1 MSRRRLLRG
10 LLGLALVFAVLQ
22 LVPYGRAHD
31 NPPTRVEPRWRDP
44 ATRALA
50 VRACFDCHSHET
62 RWPWYAH
69 VAPVSWLLQYDTD
82 AGREALNFSAW
93 DTPQEEADDAAE
105 VVRSGE
111 MPLAIYRL
119 LHPEARLSPA
129 ERTALADGLTAS
141 LGSDED
147 DHEASMETAP
157 AQPRPGPT
165 EDVADDA
172 DEADDENGPNDDDEP
187 AAR

>member
-31 NPPTRVEPRWRDP
+31 NPPTRIEPRWRDP
-44 ATRALA
+44 ATRALT

-69 VAPVSWLLQYDTD
+69 VAPASWLLQYDTD
-82 AGREALNFSAW
+82 AGRKALNFSAW
-93 DTPQEEADDAAE
+93 NTPQEEADDAAE

-119 LHPEARLSPA
+119 LHPEARLSTA
-129 ERTALADGLTAS
+129 ERTALADGLAAS
-141 LGSDED
+141 LGGDDD
-147 DHEASMETAP
+147 DHEESRETAP
-157 AQPRPGPT
+157 TQPHGGPT
-165 EDVADDA
+165 IDVASDA
-172 DEADDENGPNDDDEP
+172 DDNETGEDEDENDD
-187 AAR
+187 